1 MKFYIMSQSLDRI
14 KYQFIIRSQINL
26 FVKGGH
32 KMDKTTIIVVDDSP
46 FASKQ
51 IKDLVEENGYEVI
64 GYAKSG
70 EEGIKMYEELHPDI
84 VILDI
89 IMPGIDGIETA
100 EILEKSDPDVTIL
113 MLSSLCDTGTL
124 EEVRAIGVKYLI
136 PKPWE
141 DDVLLATLELLKK
154 HKEENKKEDNN

>member
-1 MKFYIMSQSLDRI
+1 
-14 KYQFIIRSQINL
+14 
-26 FVKGGH
+26 
-32 KMDKTTIIVVDDSP
+32 MDKTTIIVVDDSP

-70 EEGIKMYEELHPDI
+70 EEGIKMYGELHPDI

>member
-1 MKFYIMSQSLDRI
+1 
-14 KYQFIIRSQINL
+14 
-26 FVKGGH
+26 
-32 KMDKTTIIVVDDSP
+32 MDKTTIIVVDDSP

-141 DDVLLATLELLKK
+141 DDVLLATLELLKR

>member
-1 MKFYIMSQSLDRI
+1 
-14 KYQFIIRSQINL
+14 
-26 FVKGGH
+26 
-32 KMDKTTIIVVDDSP
+32 MDKTTIIVVDDSP

-154 HKEENKKEDNN
+154 HKEENRKEDNN

>member
-1 MKFYIMSQSLDRI
+1 
-14 KYQFIIRSQINL
+14 
-26 FVKGGH
+26 
-32 KMDKTTIIVVDDSP
+32 MDKTTIIVVDDSP

-70 EEGIKMYEELHPDI
+70 EEGIKMYEKLHPDI

-100 EILEKSDPDVTIL
+100 EILFKSDSSATIL

-154 HKEENKKEDNN
+154 HREESQQENNNKQA

>member
-1 MKFYIMSQSLDRI
+1 
-14 KYQFIIRSQINL
+14 
-26 FVKGGH
+26 
-32 KMDKTTIIVVDDSP
+32 MDKTTIIVVDDSP

-70 EEGIKMYEELHPDI
+70 EDGINMYEELHPDI

-100 EILEKSDPDVTIL
+100 EILEKSDPNVTIL
-113 MLSSLCDTGTL
+113 MLSSLCDAGTL

-141 DDVLLATLELLKK
+141 NDVLLATLELLKK
-154 HKEENKKEDNN
+154 QREEKN

>member
-1 MKFYIMSQSLDRI
+1 MKTMTIMVI
-14 KYQFIIRSQINL
+14 
-26 FVKGGH
+26 
-32 KMDKTTIIVVDDSP
+32 DDSP

-64 GYAKSG
+64 GYAKNG
-70 EEGIKMYEELHPDI
+70 EEGIELYKELKPDI

-89 IMPGIDGIETA
+89 IMPGIDGLETA
-100 EILEKSDPDVTIL
+100 EIIMKADPSAKIL
-113 MLSSLCDTGTL
+113 MLSSLCDSDTL
-124 EEVRAIGVKYLI
+124 DEVRSIGLKYLI

-154 HKEENKKEDNN
+154 QDAQRKN

>member
-1 MKFYIMSQSLDRI
+1 
-14 KYQFIIRSQINL
+14 
-26 FVKGGH
+26 
-32 KMDKTTIIVVDDSP
+32 MDKTTIIVVDDSP

-124 EEVRAIGVKYLI
+124 EEVRAVGVKYLI

>member
-1 MKFYIMSQSLDRI
+1 
-14 KYQFIIRSQINL
+14 
-26 FVKGGH
+26 
-32 KMDKTTIIVVDDSP
+32 MDKTTIIVVDDSP

-124 EEVRAIGVKYLI
+124 EEVRAIGVNYLI

>member
-1 MKFYIMSQSLDRI
+1 
-14 KYQFIIRSQINL
+14 
-26 FVKGGH
+26 
-32 KMDKTTIIVVDDSP
+32 MDNTTIIVVDDSP

-51 IKDLVEENGYEVI
+51 IKDIVEENGYEVI
-64 GYAKSG
+64 GYAKNG

-100 EILEKSDPDVTIL
+100 QILLKNDPNATIL
-113 MLSSLCDTGTL
+113 MLSSLCDSSTL
-124 EEVRAIGVKYLI
+124 EEVRSIGVKYLI

-154 HKEENKKEDNN
+154 QREQKKYSK

>member
-1 MKFYIMSQSLDRI
+1 
-14 KYQFIIRSQINL
+14 
-26 FVKGGH
+26 
-32 KMDKTTIIVVDDSP
+32 MDKTTIIVVDDSP

-70 EEGIKMYEELHPDI
+70 EEGIKMYEKLHPDI

-100 EILEKSDPDVTIL
+100 EILFKSDPSATIL

-141 DDVLLATLELLKK
+141 DDVLLATLE
-154 HKEENKKEDNN
+154 